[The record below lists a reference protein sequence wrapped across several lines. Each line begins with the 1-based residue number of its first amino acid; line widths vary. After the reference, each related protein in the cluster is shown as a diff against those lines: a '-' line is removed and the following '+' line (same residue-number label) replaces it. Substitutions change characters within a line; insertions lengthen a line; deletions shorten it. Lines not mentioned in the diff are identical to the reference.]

1 MEKNLKSPDYSDRVP
16 KIWAAVLAGL
26 AICAF
31 GMREQ
36 LLVLVVEHPVAVAIV
51 FLLSAGVAW
60 CLIQYVS
67 YHTRRLDRKWP
78 WHTVFYQRLL
88 RQVGWC
94 VALPATAVLLFAI
107 AFFYGLPQSV
117 AIGDTHYF
125 YSDFPLSV
133 MLLVQLSTCYGFAYC
148 QWYIGKLQAQAEKT
162 ETEHQLEVAALNV
175 TIKRLA
181 EENAALKEL
190 LGSGPEV
197 EEEQAE
203 RKYALND
210 EGSMHSIPYAEI
222 AYFCMQNYHEA
233 DGRVARRIE
242 LVLMD
247 GTVFFAKEPS
257 LVKVAEETGGF
268 FVSVHRGYLV
278 APHGIDA
285 ATRDSSGKLTLFL
298 KPDGRAVEL
307 SLKLARRL
315 KAWVVEQ
322 VGTIRKETPESDLV

>member
-31 GMREQ
+31 GMREK
-36 LLVLVVEHPVAVAIV
+36 LLVLVVEYPVAVAIV
-51 FLLSAGVAW
+51 FLLSAGLAL

-67 YHTRRLDRKWP
+67 YQTRRLDRKWP
-78 WHTVFYQRLL
+78 WHIVFYQRLL

-94 VALPATAVLLFAI
+94 VALPATVVLLFAI
-107 AFFYGLPQSV
+107 AFFYGLPQAV
-117 AIGDTHYF
+117 AIGDTQYF

-148 QWYIGKLQAQAEKT
+148 QWYIKQLQEQLEKT
-162 ETEHQLEVAALNV
+162 ESEHQLEVAALNV
-175 TIKRLA
+175 TIKRLE

-190 LGSGPEV
+190 LGSGAEA
-197 EEEQAE
+197 EEEQTD

-210 EGSMHSIPYAEI
+210 EGSMHSIPYTEI
-222 AYFCMQNYHEA
+222 AHFRMQNDQEE
-233 DGRVARRIE
+233 DGRAVRRIE
-242 LVLMD
+242 VVLMD

-285 ATRDSSGKLTLFL
+285 ATRDSSGRLTLFL
-298 KPDGRAVEL
+298 KPDGSAVEL
-307 SLKLARRL
+307 SLKLSRRL

-322 VGTIRKETPESDLV
+322 VGTIRKEAPESDLV